1 MPALCCCLSLQVLY
15 PDGQSHVI
23 HPKPGDF
30 RKPGPDRHRLIT
42 QVYLSHTAWTGL
54 CTTHK
59 HLEAGGDEKNWKQ

>member
-1 MPALCCCLSLQVLY
+1 MQVLY

-42 QVYLSHTAWTGL
+42 QVYLSHTAWTGRY
-54 CTTHK
+54 TTHTN
-59 HLEAGGDEKNWKQ
+59 LMFLF